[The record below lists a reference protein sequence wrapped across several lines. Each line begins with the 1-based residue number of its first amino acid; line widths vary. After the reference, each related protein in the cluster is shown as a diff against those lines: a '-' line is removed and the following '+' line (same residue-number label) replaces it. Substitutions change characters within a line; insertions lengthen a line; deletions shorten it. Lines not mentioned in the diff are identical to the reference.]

1 MDTTFE
7 NINNYSG
14 KGAAPSSKTGGSFS
28 PYELL
33 RKAKKTESAMVGLQE
48 SSRRYDREFR
58 TFLRL

>member
-33 RKAKKTESAMVGLQE
+33 RKAKKTESAMAGLQE
-48 SSRRYDREFR
+48 SSR
-58 TFLRL
+58 